1 MLDQLHLPL
10 EACVRLLAF
19 AIDRVVSEGM
29 TEAEWE
35 VPDEVLTLFPVDI
48 RAYFRPRQAT

>member
-1 MLDQLHLPL
+1 L
-10 EACVRLLAF
+10 EACVRLLAI

-35 VPDEVLTLFPVDI
+35 VPDEVLILFPVDI